1 MTKYLGGYHNVTKLL
16 KMCIN
21 SMNAEMAYLKDF
33 LVDMCMKIGFLHEK
47 NIVIH
52 KLSTFCG

>member
-1 MTKYLGGYHNVTKLL
+1 MAKYLSGYHNVTELL

-21 SMNAEMAYLKDF
+21 SMNVEMPYLKDF
-33 LVDMCMKIGFLHEK
+33 LVDMCMKIEFLHEK